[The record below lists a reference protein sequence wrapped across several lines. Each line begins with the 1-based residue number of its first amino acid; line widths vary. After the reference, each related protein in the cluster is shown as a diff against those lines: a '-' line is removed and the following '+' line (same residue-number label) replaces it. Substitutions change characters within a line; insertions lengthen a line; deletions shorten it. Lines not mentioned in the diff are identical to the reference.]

1 MSIRLNRVKPDMN
14 HKGFLTKYAG
24 VFEHSPWVA
33 EAAFETGGVLLT
45 DAETLGECFES
56 VFLSADPVLQL
67 TTLRAHPQLACA
79 LADPDDLTPDS
90 ASEQSGAGLDRC
102 STEELE
108 EFSRLN
114 AEYNNKFGFP
124 FIIAVR
130 GLTRH
135 EILDVFR
142 QRLKNDRQSE
152 FQAALRQTCA
162 IARLR
167 IGDVSDV

>member
-1 MSIRLNRVKPDMN
+1 MD
-14 HKGFLTKYAG
+14 HKDFLTKYAG

-33 EAAFETGGVLLT
+33 EAAFEAGGGLMT
-45 DAETLGECFES
+45 DAETLGDCFES
-56 VFLSADPVLQL
+56 LFLSADPVFQL

-79 LADPDDLTPDS
+79 LADPHDLTPDS

-102 STEELE
+102 STEELA
-108 EFSRLN
+108 EFSHLN
-114 AEYNNKFGFP
+114 AEYNDKFGFP
-124 FIIAVR
+124 FITAVK

-142 QRLKNDRQSE
+142 QRLNNDRQSE
-152 FQAALRQTCA
+152 FQTALRQTCR

-167 IGDVSDV
+167 IRDTHNV

>member
-1 MSIRLNRVKPDMN
+1 MG
-14 HKGFLTKYAG
+14 HTGFLKKYG
-24 VFEHSPWVA
+24 TVFEHSPWVA
-33 EAAFETGGVLLT
+33 EAVFENGGGLLT
-45 DAETLGECFES
+45 QAEDLGECFES
-56 VFLSADPVLQL
+56 VFLSADPADQL
-67 TTLRAHPQLACA
+67 MTLRAHPQLACT
-79 LADPDDLTPDS
+79 LADPKDLTRES

-102 STEELE
+102 STQELA

-114 AEYNNKFGFP
+114 ADYNDKFGFP

-142 QRLKNDRQSE
+142 QRLNNERQSE
-152 FQAALRQTCA
+152 FQTALRQTCR

-167 IGDVSDV
+167 IKDRHDV

>member
-1 MSIRLNRVKPDMN
+1 MD
-14 HKGFLTKYAG
+14 HTDFLKKYAA

-33 EAAFETGGVLLT
+33 EAVFENGGGLLT
-45 DAETLGECFES
+45 EAEALGECFES

-67 TTLRAHPQLACA
+67 ITLRAHPKLACA
-79 LADPDDLTPDS
+79 LADPTDLTHES

-102 STEELE
+102 STEELA

-114 AEYNNKFGFP
+114 ADYNDKFGFP

-135 EILDVFR
+135 EILDVFH
-142 QRLKNDRQSE
+142 QRLNNDRQSE
-152 FQAALRQTCA
+152 FQTALRQTCR
-162 IARLR
+162 IARFR
-167 IGDVSDV
+167 IGDISDV

>member
-1 MSIRLNRVKPDMN
+1 MD
-14 HKGFLTKYAG
+14 HKGFLIRYGG

-33 EAAFETGGVLLT
+33 ETVFETGGGLLT
-45 DAETLGECFES
+45 DAGALGECFETI
-56 VFLSADPVLQL
+56 FLGADPVFQL

-79 LADPDDLTPDS
+79 LADPHELTLDS
-90 ASEQSGAGLDRC
+90 ASEQSGAGLDQC
-102 STEELE
+102 TTAELE

-114 AEYNNKFGFP
+114 AEYNDKFGFP

-142 QRLKNDRQSE
+142 QRLNNDRQAE
-152 FQAALRQTCA
+152 FQTALRQTCQ